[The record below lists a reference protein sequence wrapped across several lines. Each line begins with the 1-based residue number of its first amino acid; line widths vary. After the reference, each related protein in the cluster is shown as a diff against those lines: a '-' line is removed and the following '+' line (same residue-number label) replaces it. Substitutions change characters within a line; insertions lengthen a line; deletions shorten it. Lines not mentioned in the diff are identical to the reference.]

1 MALRIEDYAIIGNM
15 HTAALVGSD
24 GSIDWLCMPRFDSA
38 ACFAALLGIPENGR
52 WLIAPRDQPYQTSR
66 RYRGDTLVLETEFR
80 CAGGTAAVIDF
91 MPIAE
96 RVGKVDLVRVV
107 EGRAG
112 RVPMRTEAILR
123 FDYGRTVPW
132 VRRRSYGL
140 RAIAGPDAVQLRS
153 PIELRG
159 EDFRTV
165 GEFDVAE
172 GQSVAFVMT
181 RYASHLGE
189 PRGQDPAKLLRE
201 TEAWWQRWSARC
213 KFGGLW
219 REAVMRSLITLK
231 ALTFRPTGAI
241 VAAVTTSLPEKI
253 GGVRN
258 WDYRYCWLR
267 DATFTLYALLIAGYT
282 EEAQAWR
289 QWLLR
294 SVAGHP
300 QELQIMYGLAG
311 ERRLTEFEVPWL
323 AGYEES
329 RPVRIGN
336 AAHAQFQLDVYGEVI
351 DALHVAGRYGLRADD
366 DAWRVQSALLDFLE
380 AAWEKPD
387 EGIWEVRGPRRQFVH
402 SRMMAWVAVDRAVK
416 AIERTGVK
424 GPLEKWRALRTRIHD
439 DVCQQGFNPSRG
451 AFVQYYGSNELD
463 ASLLMMP
470 LVGFLPVSDPRV
482 VSTVEA
488 TQRELM
494 SDGLV
499 KRYLT
504 EPVVD
509 GLPPG
514 EGVFLPCTFW
524 LVDCLEMMGRHE
536 QAHEIFAHLLELRND
551 VGLLSEEYDPK
562 LKRQLGNFPQAFSH
576 ISLINSAYNI
586 SMAHGPSKHRAS
598 PLENHPA

>member
-1 MALRIEDYAIIGNM
+1 MALRIEDYALIGNM
-15 HTAALVGSD
+15 HTAALVGID
-24 GSIDWLCMPRFDSA
+24 GSIDWLCMPRFDSP
-38 ACFAALLGIPENGR
+38 ACFAALLGTPDNGR
-52 WLIAPRDQPYQTSR
+52 WLIAPRAQPQHTSR

-91 MPIAE
+91 MPVAE
-96 RVGKVDLVRVV
+96 RVGKVDLVRIV

-123 FDYGRTVPW
+123 FDYGRTIPW

-153 PIELRG
+153 PIDLRG

-165 GEFDVAE
+165 GEFDIAE
-172 GQSVAFVMT
+172 GQSLAFVMT

-189 PRGQDPAKLLRE
+189 PRRRDPAQMLRE
-201 TEAWWQRWSARC
+201 TEAWWQQWSARSRI
-213 KFGGLW
+213 GGPL
-219 REAVMRSLITLK
+219 REPVMRSLITLK
-231 ALTFRPTGAI
+231 ALTYSPTGAI

-258 WDYRYCWLR
+258 WDYRLCWLR

-294 SVAGHP
+294 AVAGHP
-300 QELQIMYGLAG
+300 AELQIMYGLAG

-323 AGYEES
+323 PGYEES

-336 AAHAQFQLDVYGEVI
+336 AAHEQFQLDVYGEII
-351 DALHVAGRYGLRADD
+351 DALHVASRYGLRADD
-366 DAWRVQSALLDFLE
+366 DAWRMQSVLLDFLE
-380 AAWEKPD
+380 SAWDKPD
-387 EGIWEVRGPRRQFVH
+387 EGIWEVRGPRRPFVH

-416 AIERTGVK
+416 AVERTGVK

-439 DVCQQGFNPSRG
+439 DVCRRGFNSSRG
-451 AFVQYYGSNELD
+451 AFVQYYGSDALD
-463 ASLLMMP
+463 AALLLMP
-470 LVGFLPVSDPRV
+470 LVGFLPATDPRV
-482 VSTVEA
+482 VGTVEA
-488 TQRELM
+488 IQRDLM

-499 KRYLT
+499 RRYLT
-504 EPVVD
+504 EGAVD

-524 LVDCLEMMGRHE
+524 LVDCLEAMGRHE
-536 QAHEIFAHLLELRND
+536 RAHEIFKRLLELRND
-551 VGLLSEEYDPK
+551 VGLLSEEYDPR

-576 ISLINSAYNI
+576 IALINSAYNI
-586 SMAHGPSKHRAS
+586 SMAHGPCKHRAS
-598 PLENHPA
+598 HNENHPA